1 MEKTTSEQIFGL
13 QIYKNRD
20 FIFIFFIIMLVLIFR
35 FIVNFA
41 VELKKVDRS

>member
-13 QIYKNRD
+13 QICRD

-41 VELKKVDRS
+41 VEIKKVDRS

>member
-1 MEKTTSEQIFGL
+1 MTSEQIFGL
-13 QIYKNRD
+13 QIYKNHD